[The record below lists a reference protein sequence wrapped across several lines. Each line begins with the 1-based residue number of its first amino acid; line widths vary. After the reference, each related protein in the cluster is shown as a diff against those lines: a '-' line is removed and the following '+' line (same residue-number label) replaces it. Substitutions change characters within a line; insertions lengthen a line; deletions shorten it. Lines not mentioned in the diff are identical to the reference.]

1 MMNMNGIENGFS
13 DKKGGKCKSVVSRNP
28 TPNGNGAVMTVKVD
42 GTNKPYTCKVC
53 GRRFTDRSNCIKH
66 QFIHTG
72 LKPFECPHCGKR
84 FRRKDHLNSHR
95 YVSLSNLDVV
105 LTLYYL

>member
-1 MMNMNGIENGFS
+1 MMNMNGMENGF
-13 DKKGGKCKSVVSRNP
+13 DAKNKVKSKAVVPRNP
-28 TPNGNGAVMTVKVD
+28 TPNGNGTVMTVKVD

-95 YVSLSNLDVV
+95 
-105 LTLYYL
+105 